1 MKLRV
6 NYKEIKY
13 KSFVFETSDYM
24 PTGTSPKQEVLETA
38 ELINRIKY
46 NPQPFCKEN
55 ESNIGREAEI
65 EDMVIKLE
73 DDI

>member
-6 NYKEIKY
+6 NYTEIKY
-13 KSFVFETSDYM
+13 KSFVFETLDYM
-24 PTGTSPKQEVLETA
+24 STGLSPKQEILETA
-38 ELINRIKY
+38 ELINRIKF

-55 ESNIGREAEI
+55 EPNIGKEAEI

-73 DDI
+73 EDI